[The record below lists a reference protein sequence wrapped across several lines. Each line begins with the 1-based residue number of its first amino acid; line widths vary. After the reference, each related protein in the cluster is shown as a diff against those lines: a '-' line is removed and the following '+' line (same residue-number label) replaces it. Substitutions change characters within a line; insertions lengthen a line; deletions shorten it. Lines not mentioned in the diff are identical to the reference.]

1 MTRQKV
7 AGGKTSSRRLILKPL
22 NTVSFIS
29 KKYDEI
35 NEKVVKMEGEKREII
50 DENKRM
56 KSEIFNMSNEL
67 KEMKESFNTLEQ
79 YSRRDCVEVRGIPFA
94 EGTAREDTNNIVVKV
109 SEVMGVNVRK
119 EDISVS
125 HIAYQYQ
132 SLSLHKDA
140 LVADLVFKVLVQ

>member
-1 MTRQKV
+1 M
-7 AGGKTSSRRLILKPL
+7 
-22 NTVSFIS
+22 
-29 KKYDEI
+29 
-35 NEKVVKMEGEKREII
+35 
-50 DENKRM
+50 
-56 KSEIFNMSNEL
+56 
-67 KEMKESFNTLEQ
+67 
-79 YSRRDCVEVRGIPFA
+79 RGIPFA